1 MKSGGCRDKVAGKG
15 REIVETEEFAAAVA
29 KLGGHRAVD
38 EALAT
43 IYDGLYRNPHGFEH
57 FETPPF
63 SFRYARTKKIG
74 MMPPL
79 VVIFRIIDEDGTV
92 YLDHIEEDL

>member
-1 MKSGGCRDKVAGKG
+1 MGSKG
-15 REIVETEEFAAAVA
+15 REIVGTEEFAAAVE

-38 EALAT
+38 EALST
-43 IYDGLYRNPHGFEH
+43 IMDGLYRNPFGFEH

-74 MMPPL
+74 FVPPL
-79 VVIFRIIDEDGTV
+79 VVIFRIDDTGTV
-92 YLDHIEEDL
+92 YLENIEEDQL